1 MLILQS
7 AYNFTPEEEELAML
21 MMEMSND
28 DGDSSKDNLMIAQE
42 RADRDP
48 EPIRDQL
55 HDYGR
60 KVWVA
65 W

>member
-7 AYNFTPEEEELAML
+7 AYNLTPEEEELAML
-21 MMEMSND
+21 MMEMSNG

-42 RADRDP
+42 RAERDP
-48 EPIRDQL
+48 KPIRDQL

-60 KVWVA
+60 NVWVA